1 MSEECLETTFYFAV
15 KCQDDDDDPADSE
28 VSGDEDGGED
38 DGEDDGGD
46 AVEDDEQDD
55 EDEDEDEEDPE
66 DPQDILR
73 EKCGD
78 LSRCVA
84 LKSIFDSC
92 ESRVN
97 GRQKTEENC
106 AQELLDFVGCVD
118 GCVSI

>member
-1 MSEECLETTFYFAV
+1 MNEECFEIALYFAV
-15 KCQDDDDDPADSE
+15 KYQDDDDDPADDE
-28 VSGDEDGGED
+28 VSANEDGS
-38 DGEDDGGD
+38 EDDGGEAEND
-46 AVEDDEQDD
+46 DEEDDD
-55 EDEDEDEEDPE
+55 DEDEEDPE
-66 DPQDILR
+66 DPQETLR

-78 LSRCVA
+78 VLRCVT
-84 LKSIFDSC
+84 LKSVFDTC

>member
-1 MSEECLETTFYFAV
+1 MSEECLEITFYFAV
-15 KCQDDDDDPADSE
+15 KCQDDDDDPADDE
-28 VSGDEDGGED
+28 VSADEDG
-38 DGEDDGGD
+38 GEDDGGD
-46 AVEDDEQDD
+46 AVEDDEQD
-55 EDEDEDEEDPE
+55 DEDEDEEDPE

-78 LSRCVA
+78 FSRCVA